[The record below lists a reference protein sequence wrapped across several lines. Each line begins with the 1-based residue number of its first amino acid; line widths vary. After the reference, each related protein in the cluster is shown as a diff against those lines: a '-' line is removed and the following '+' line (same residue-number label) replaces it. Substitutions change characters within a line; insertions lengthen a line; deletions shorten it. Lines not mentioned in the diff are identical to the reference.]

1 MTIFEC
7 QYCRNKFRNK
17 SILNNHQQ
25 KAKYCLKIQGKKC
38 DKYKCDF
45 CDKKLSC
52 KYSLKKHL
60 ETCNERKNYIS
71 EYGNEYGK
79 ENNSKENN
87 SKENNDTDI
96 ENILKYVVLKKII
109 YQNMAKNLKMKIV
122 IRIVKMI
129 NIKY

>member
-7 QYCRNKFRNK
+7 HYCKNKFRNK

-38 DKYKCDF
+38 EKYKCDF

-60 ETCNERKNYIS
+60 EICSIK
-71 EYGNEYGK
+71 
-79 ENNSKENN
+79 
-87 SKENNDTDI
+87 
-96 ENILKYVVLKKII
+96 KKII
-109 YQNMAKNLKMKIV
+109 YQNMGKNLEMKKTAIQK
-122 IRIVKMI
+122 VKMI